1 MEKNRLRSILY
12 SLPLP
17 VFSFSSGKWKSY
29 LALLINDFVTCK
41 WKSLWNHSSYHP
53 RTSLLGLYRPPKPDH
68 WNINTL
74 IFWYMAPKQDSRFD
88 SEDLVIFKLQ
98 EMASE
103 CMRKGD
109 EHGVGGGR
117 LFGGKLFSLLLC
129 RRKKKEGML

>member
-1 MEKNRLRSILY
+1 MQVPAMVVQPRRTNLVWVLSKPQALIFHQAVVGHLRFIEHIGSEK
-12 SLPLP
+12 
-17 VFSFSSGKWKSY
+17 FH
-29 LALLINDFVTCK
+29 ALHFEEVVSK
-41 WKSLWNHSSYHP
+41 
-53 RTSLLGLYRPPKPDH
+53 

-74 IFWYMAPKQDSRFD
+74 IFWYMASKQDSRFD